1 MPSEVPPSAPLSA
14 TLMTSE
20 CFLLNLARQVT
31 ITLEILRQAVLAD
44 EKVLLFSQV
53 RLPPDYHLITI

>member
-1 MPSEVPPSAPLSA
+1 MAPLSA
-14 TLMTSE
+14 TLMTIE
-20 CFLLNLARQVT
+20 CFLLDLPRNLPRQVA

-53 RLPPDYHLITI
+53 RLPPDYHLMAL